1 MVAKGEYD
9 LMANRSHRRL
19 PTLLSVRAHQHE
31 AGGMIR
37 DPGAR
42 ISIRA
47 TGATHAPDSTG
58 RIYDRN
64 PFPSAVSHSCAR
76 AGSIYD
82 RRSHHGRG
90 KGRHRLARAYQRRA
104 KFFSLKLGSQFPWVA
119 HKFRK
124 AGRQLTQCPQ
134 KAFGIQPAGK
144 PEAHEVI
151 RGINAAK
158 FR

>member
-64 PFPSAVSHSCAR
+64 PFPSAAPHSCAR

-82 RRSHHGRG
+82 KKRISEHYRRIVLPH
-90 KGRHRLARAYQRRA
+90 QRRA
-104 KFFSLKLGSQFPWVA
+104 VEQNPGAKLTSWGADSY
-119 HKFRK
+119 
-124 AGRQLTQCPQ
+124 
-134 KAFGIQPAGK
+134 
-144 PEAHEVI
+144 
-151 RGINAAK
+151 
-158 FR
+158 

>member
-82 RRSHHGRG
+82 RRRSFRSINS
-90 KGRHRLARAYQRRA
+90 LAEKAPAAY
-104 KFFSLKLGSQFPWVA
+104 L
-119 HKFRK
+119 
-124 AGRQLTQCPQ
+124 
-134 KAFGIQPAGK
+134 
-144 PEAHEVI
+144 
-151 RGINAAK
+151 AALS
-158 FR
+158 